1 MVEPSPWRNV
11 WRIAIGSLAFA
22 LLPALAADDLDALM
36 NALAHAP
43 HGRAAFIE
51 RQYLAVLDRP
61 LESSGELLY
70 VAPDHLEKRTL
81 KPKPSSLVVVGE
93 VVTVQRG
100 SRKHVMQL
108 RDLPQAA
115 PFIHSIR
122 ATLAGDRVT
131 LERHFQ
137 VQMRGTVQDWSLVL
151 TPLTAQT
158 SGVAQISLHGAG
170 GDLKSVDIRQA
181 DRDRSELLIT
191 PLPP

>member
-1 MVEPSPWRNV
+1 MLKRNLWRL
-11 WRIAIGSLAFA
+11 AIGALAFG

-36 NALAHAP
+36 NALALAP
-43 HGRAAFIE
+43 HGRAGFIE
-51 RQYLAVLDRP
+51 RHYLAVLDRP

-70 VAPDHLEKRTL
+70 AAPDHLEKRTL
-81 KPKPSSLVVVGE
+81 KPKPSSLIVVGE
-93 VVTVQRG
+93 VLTVQRG

-115 PFIHSIR
+115 PFIDSIR
-122 ATLAGDRVT
+122 ATLAGDRVR

-137 VQMRGTVQDWSLVL
+137 VQMRGTVQDWSLNL
-151 TPLTAQT
+151 TPLAAKD
-158 SGVAQISLHGAG
+158 SGVLQISLHGAG
-170 GDLKSVDIRQA
+170 GELKSVDILQS